1 MRAVLTRVKSASVTI
16 DGELSGKIGQGFLIL
31 LGVGPE
37 DTEETCRY
45 LAEKALG
52 LRIFEDENEKM
63 NLSLADV
70 GGQVLVVSQ
79 FTLYGNCRK
88 GRRPSFTDAANPELG
103 NRLYEQFLLECER
116 LGFPPQHGRF
126 GADMQVESVNDGP
139 VTLILDTQQLLDSPR
154 RG

>member
-1 MRAVLTRVKSASVTI
+1 MRAVLTRVSSASVTI
-16 DGELSGKIGQGFLIL
+16 DGEGVGKIGKGFLIL

-37 DTEETCRY
+37 DTEKESRF

-52 LRIFEDENEKM
+52 LRVFEDENGKM
-63 NLSLADV
+63 NLGLSDV

-88 GRRPSFTDAANPELG
+88 GRRPSFTDAANPDLG
-103 NRLYEQFLLECER
+103 NRMYEKFLSYCEE

-126 GADMQVESVNDGP
+126 GADMKVSSVNDGP
-139 VTLILDTQQLLDSPR
+139 VTLILDTNQLMETPR
-154 RG
+154 R